1 MSLFDGMRKVTAEHI
16 NKRAYIYVRQSTLGG
31 VKKNIVGGQLQYE
44 MDKLALKLG
53 WDEANIRIVDEDQA
67 TSGSTSDGRYGYV
80 EMLNDIVDGRVGAV
94 LSTEPARVGRD
105 TTDWHMLIKICDLT
119 GTLLIDPDGVYDAS
133 DFNDNT
139 MMKVKALL
147 TDMEL
152 RWISVRLLRA
162 RLALAE
168 KGELRFFLP
177 VGYVYDED
185 KKITLAPDDDVQE
198 AVRLVFAKFK
208 ELGSAS
214 KVVRYFNRKGLKFPT
229 LVRGGPRKGLYDWI
243 KLGVSRVQAMLHNPA
258 YAGAYVFGRSKVK
271 RKAVKRDGELPKM
284 VKYQV
289 RLKRGD
295 WQFVFHDAHPAYIT
309 WAEFLENEKRISNN
323 RSGPRGKVT
332 GAAREGSALLQGI
345 VICGKCGRGM
355 YVFYPR
361 AATPEYRCLSQ
372 RAQYASNTCQVVLGE
387 WIDRA
392 VERAFLAELKP
403 AQIEM
408 SLKDLELGEQRA
420 RKVDRQLA
428 SLIRRAQKAVTVADE
443 RLLHSDYTNKRAY
456 ARVQEDYEKKKA
468 ELESLER
475 KRDDEAR
482 LAVRSL
488 SPAERSAI
496 LALAQDFPR
505 VWSAPTT
512 DMATRKI
519 LLQYLVADV
528 TITREGQTARV
539 GIRWKTQAKTTL
551 NVVLLTKPNG
561 MSLPEGVIEFI
572 EELAPS
578 HSDREIAAALNE
590 AGILNGKGLPYTKKR
605 VSRLRTKYEIRK
617 HPLDSLPEQREDG
630 RYSSAAVARRLGTSR
645 GMISRWC
652 KDGRLD
658 GVQDADGKRWWIKTT
673 PEELAELGKT
683 LRRRRP
689 SRRDQT
695 TDVARLTTDSVARRR
710 RKEGGPT
717 GVAL

>member
-1 MSLFDGMRKVTAEHI
+1 MSLFDGMRKVTAEHL
-16 NKRAYIYVRQSTLGG
+16 NKLAYVYVRQSTLGG
-31 VKKNIVGGQLQYE
+31 VKNNVVGGQLQYE
-44 MDKLALKLG
+44 VDKLALKLG
-53 WDEANIRIVDEDQA
+53 WDAANIRIVDEDQA
-67 TSGSTSDGRYGYV
+67 TSGTSTDGRYGYV

-105 TTDWHMLIKICDLT
+105 TTDWHMLIKMCDLT

-162 RLALAE
+162 RRALAE

-177 VGYVYDED
+177 IGFVYDED
-185 KKITLAPDDDVQE
+185 KKIILDPEDDVRE
-198 AVRLVFAKFK
+198 AVRLVFDKFR

-214 KVVRYFNRKGLKFPT
+214 GVVRYFNSKGLKFPT

-243 KLGVSRVQAMLHNPA
+243 ELGVSRVQAMLHNPA
-258 YAGAYVFGRSKVK
+258 YAGTYVYGRSKVK

-289 RLKRGD
+289 RLERGD
-295 WQFVFHDAHPAYIT
+295 WQFVFHDAHQAYIT
-309 WAEFLENEKRISNN
+309 WAEFLENEKRISKN
-323 RSGPRGKVT
+323 RSVPKGKVN

-345 VICGKCGRGM
+345 AICGKCGRRM

-361 AATPEYRCLSQ
+361 ALTPEYRCQSE
-372 RAQYASNTCQVVLGE
+372 RAHYAGNTCQIVLGE

-408 SLKDLELGEQRA
+408 SLKDLERGEQLA
-420 RKVDRQLA
+420 REVDRQWA
-428 SLIRRAQKAVTVADE
+428 SRIRRAQKAVTEADE
-443 RLLHSDYTNKRAY
+443 RLLNTDYTNKRAY
-456 ARVQEDYEKKKA
+456 ARVQEDYEKKKT

-482 LAVRSL
+482 LAVKSL
-488 SPAERSAI
+488 SPAERGAI
-496 LALAQDFPR
+496 LALAQDFSR

-512 DMATRKI
+512 NMATRKI

-528 TITREGQTARV
+528 TITSEGYVARV
-539 GIRWKTQAKTTL
+539 GIRWQTQAKTTL
-551 NVVLLTKPNG
+551 KVSLLTKPYG
-561 MSLPEGVIEFI
+561 FSLPEGVIELI
-572 EELAPS
+572 EELAPD
-578 HSDREIAAALNE
+578 HTDREIAAALNE
-590 AGILNGKGLPYTKKR
+590 KGILNGKGLPYTKKR
-605 VSRLRTKYEIRK
+605 VGRLRRKYEVTRN
-617 HPLDSLPEQREDG
+617 PLDSLPERREDG
-630 RYSSAAVARRLGTSR
+630 RYSLAAVARRLGTSR
-645 GMISRWC
+645 GVISRWC

-673 PEELAELGKT
+673 PEELAEFEKT
-683 LRRRRP
+683 IRKRRP
-689 SRRDQT
+689 SPRDQT
-695 TDVARLTTDSVARRR
+695 SDTRGFTPDPVARRR
-710 RKEGGPT
+710 GKEGGPT
-717 GVAL
+717 GVVQ